1 MINLSTTSTVIITLK
16 SSVIKDEDSLSSAIS
31 QSLHEY
37 LEFVD
42 CGQAGNAQQEKY
54 TSTNGTEI
62 FVSAVSSPVV
72 DIPHAKPLCSV
83 RRVDAGR
90 EHK

>member
-1 MINLSTTSTVIITLK
+1 MTSTVVIMLK
-16 SSVIKDEDSLSSAIS
+16 SSRLNDRDLLSSAIS
-31 QSLHEY
+31 QTLREY

-42 CGQAGNAQQEKY
+42 CGQAGNEPQETYVGK
-54 TSTNGTEI
+54 NGTEMY
-62 FVSAVSSPVV
+62 VSAVSSPVA

-83 RRVDAGR
+83 RRVDADR